1 MIRNQFAA
9 IAAGMA
15 ICALAAAGCG
25 APSEEGASGIRGEL
39 TGTAHATG
47 DSSAVLAKYVGKYF
61 TDQYFL
67 DEIAKLNKR
76 SRKAL
81 DDPERRQQFVD
92 NLIMS
97 SLIFEEGKKKGFD
110 QDPTV
115 KKQIA
120 DLERRLVIQKVMQEH
135 QSIPVDEAEVQA
147 YYDSNPDEFRTDRIK
162 ASHILVKEEALA
174 KEILS
179 KIKADPSTFAD
190 LAKEHSIDKSNSTR
204 GGDLGLFGRG
214 RMVKEFEE
222 AAFALEKDGDVSELV
237 KTRFGFHIIQ
247 RTAREDGKPKPFEE
261 VKNQIRIRMIND
273 ARREHTESFLANLK
287 KTSGYEINAAALAGV
302 DISDLLADDAPAPAG
317 ATQ

>member
-25 APSEEGASGIRGEL
+25 APSEEGASSIRGEL

-47 DSSAVLAKYVGKYF
+47 DSSAVLAKYGGKSF
-61 TDQYFL
+61 TEQDFL

-174 KEILS
+174 KEVLG

-247 RTAREDGKPKPFEE
+247 RTEREDGKPKPFEE

-273 ARREHTESFLANLK
+273 ARREHTESFLADLK
-287 KTSGYEINAAALAGV
+287 KSSGYEIDAAALAGV
-302 DISDLLADDAPAPAG
+302 DISDLLADDAPDAAG